1 MKTIDNNN
9 TKCYNIVGDVMS
21 IEIRCTPYAQ
31 SAEVQIEIDSS
42 YDPTYSDLYIIIE
55 IGERGYL
62 NDYTKQRM
70 TYGGIIDKDGTF
82 DVTSTFSFIAYPLH
96 SASEYEITAWYI
108 QRGSDGQQEIQTF
121 EKNHLN
127 FSTWTV
133 QTSGKLSDRVPELS
147 EADRKINATYLHRHL
162 VRSGKMSLE
171 SFCALLGLA
180 DCAGNLNPAANICFG
195 SFDGEN
201 SATDYYPNYQYN
213 FTDAY
218 IVFYEG
224 EYPDYIWHNANIIL
238 GDSQR
243 KISQNGITVIRND
256 QYYSKY
262 GSSIEPWYYNH
273 CDDLYSGYSGYT
285 PTYGEY
291 YKFAKSFT
299 ILPFYHADY
308 IRHLYIALTGRTDN
322 NTLDLFRRNTW
333 LNIETTGLL
342 IDRLLTL
349 NTVPWWQNGN
359 PDYNTMYAKYNTLGK
374 FAKCR
379 DKNIDKLAEFV
390 FECFKG
396 GVYGSLAYNTTLY
409 FQQQRIV
416 KQLYN
421 LDCIKKKANFWY
433 NYFKKDRPWWPYF
446 RWTI

>member
-1 MKTIDNNN
+1 M
-9 TKCYNIVGDVMS
+9 GDVMS

-31 SAEVQIEIDSS
+31 SAEIQIEIDSS
-42 YDPTYSDLYIIIE
+42 YNPIYRDLYIIVE

-62 NDYTKQRM
+62 DDYAKQRM
-70 TYGGIIDKDGTF
+70 TYGGIIAKDGTF
-82 DVTSTFSFIAYPLH
+82 DVTSIFSFVAYPLH
-96 SASEYEITAWYI
+96 SSSEYEINAWYI
-108 QRGSDGQQEIQTF
+108 QRGSDGYQEIQTA
-121 EKNHLN
+121 EKTHNN
-127 FSTWTV
+127 FSTVAV
-133 QTSGKLSDRVPELS
+133 QTVGKLSDRSPELS

-180 DCAGNLNPAANICFG
+180 DCAGNLNPTANICFG

-201 SATDYYPNYQYN
+201 GEADYYPDYIYN
-213 FTDAY
+213 FTSPY
-218 IVFYEG
+218 INFHEG
-224 EYPDYIWHNANIIL
+224 EYPDYIWHSANIIL
-238 GDSQR
+238 GDSQQR
-243 KISQNGITVIRND
+243 INQNGITIIRND
-256 QYYSKY
+256 EYFSKY
-262 GSSIEPWYYNH
+262 GSEIKPWYYNS

-308 IRHLYIALTGRTDN
+308 IRHLYIALTGQTDD
-322 NTLDLFRRNTW
+322 NTLDLFRRNAW

-349 NTVPWWQNGN
+349 DRTLWWQNGN
-359 PDYNTMYAKYNTLGK
+359 PDYTEMFVKYSTLGK
-374 FAKCR
+374 FAKCK
-379 DKNIDKLAEFV
+379 DKNINKLAEFV

-396 GVYGSLAYNTTLY
+396 GIYGSLAFNTNLY
-409 FQQQRIV
+409 YQQQRIV

-421 LDCIKKKANFWY
+421 LDCIKKKANYWY
-433 NYFKKDRPWWPYF
+433 NYFKKDHPWWPYL